1 VLSFRLTRSI
11 LNFTGSANNPNYFG
25 VSLSKINADVC
36 FCSNS
41 FLVNILT
48 YVPTQIF
55 YPINN
60 TKLGNGNLSN
70 IDFHAH
76 SQTNFTFPIVIVYQ
90 TSLDPSN
97 KILVD
102 IATKCGF
109 IGGGA
114 KTQITVNY
122 KITVGLSPYMSVS
135 RLLTGQYAQI
145 GIKILFI
152 TISPVVSNSLSFD
165 CPISQ
170 ADISVSRAE

>member
-1 VLSFRLTRSI
+1 MFVSI
-11 LNFTGSANNPNYFG
+11 P
-25 VSLSKINADVC
+25 
-36 FCSNS
+36 

-48 YVPTQIF
+48 HVPTQIF

-60 TKLGNGNLSN
+60 TKLGNGNESN

-76 SQTNFTFPIVIVYQ
+76 SQTNFTFPIIITYQ

-122 KITVGLSPYMSVS
+122 KITVGLSPYMSIS
-135 RLLTGQYAQI
+135 QLLT
-145 GIKILFI
+145 
-152 TISPVVSNSLSFD
+152 
-165 CPISQ
+165 
-170 ADISVSRAE
+170 